1 MKFDEFERKNL
12 FCSRNDGDI
21 KWVVDT
27 ETNTAITCMD
37 FYDLTADGNKEI
49 ILGFD
54 DGTVQVY
61 AIDSV
66 EYHTDTPRLIFSQ
79 SCHESITG
87 VQGAVFG
94 SVGFEEVLV
103 VTYSGN

>member
-1 MKFDEFERKNL
+1 ME
-12 FCSRNDGDI
+12 
-21 KWVVDT
+21 T
-27 ETNTAITCMD
+27 ETSTAVTGVD
-37 FYDLTADGNKEI
+37 FYDVTADGNKEL

-61 AIDSV
+61 ILDQS
-66 EYHTDTPRLIFSQ
+66 EYHSVLPFLIFNQ

-94 SVGFEEVLV
+94 NVGFEEVLV
-103 VTYSGN
+103 VTYSGNTVPCVQVHLQS